1 MADAIRTLIVD
12 DEPIARRTLRLLLED
27 ADGFELIGACDGVE
41 ALEVI
46 PRERPDL
53 LFLDVLMPGVDGFEL
68 LERVGVETVPAV
80 VFVTAHDRHAL
91 RAFDVDAVDFLLKP
105 FDDRRFA
112 TTLRRVRTA
121 LARGTPDPAGAAGAA
136 PRHLR
141 RLVVRLG
148 DRITVVNVDEIDWI
162 ESADYYACLH
172 VGERTH
178 LVRRTM
184 ADLDRGLDPRRFF
197 RLHRSAIVNLAR
209 VRDVVADPAGDHR
222 VRLRSGVALPI
233 ARGRL
238 RTLRRR
244 LADR

>member
-1 MADAIRTLIVD
+1 MADAIRALIVD
-12 DEPIARRTLRLLLED
+12 DEPIARRTLRLLLEREE
-27 ADGFELIGACDGVE
+27 GFELIGACDGVE
-41 ALEVI
+41 ALAAI

-53 LFLDVLMPGVDGFEL
+53 VFLDVGMPGVDGFEL
-68 LERVGVETVPAV
+68 LERIGVETVPAV
-80 VFVTAHDRHAL
+80 VFVTAHERHAL

-105 FDDRRFA
+105 FDDPRFA
-112 TTLRRVRTA
+112 TMLRRVRA
-121 LARGTPDPAGAAGAA
+121 SLARGKPDAAGEA

-141 RLVVRLG
+141 RIVVRLG
-148 DRITVVNVDEIDWI
+148 DRITVVNVDEIEWI

-197 RLHRSAIVNLAR
+197 RVHRSAIVHLAR
-209 VRDVVADPAGDHR
+209 VRDVVGDAAGEHR
-222 VRLRSGVALPI
+222 VRLRGGASLPI

-238 RTLRRR
+238 RALQRR
-244 LADR
+244 LADIASE